1 MCFLAIC
8 VSSLDKCLVGSS
20 IHFLFELFGVF
31 FFFFIMSCMSCW
43 YMLETNPLS
52 VAFSHSEGVPSLAF
66 CCFDTFEEYWSGILE
81 NSSQFGFA

>member
-31 FFFFIMSCMSCW
+31 FFFF
-43 YMLETNPLS
+43 YNELHELL
-52 VAFSHSEGVPSLAF
+52 VYVG
-66 CCFDTFEEYWSGILE
+66 D
-81 NSSQFGFA
+81 